1 LLPSQVLATADT
13 LDFMVMDVVLAY
25 NRYEQDKSEN
35 KRKGLPPTAPSIPIN
50 TLQEMVER
58 VKKDVR

>member
-25 NRYEQDKSEN
+25 NRYEQDKAEA
-35 KRKGLPPTAPSIPIN
+35 KRKGLPPTAPKIPLN
-50 TLQEMVER
+50 TLQEMVKR
-58 VKKDVR
+58 VKTR